1 MNIER
6 ATRAEVPSIV
16 ELHKICLPA
25 SILTALGDEALYR
38 YYDTVVGSLREHV
51 FVALDEEHAVVAVC
65 VLSMAPGSLLRRFAV
80 GAPVS
85 MLRDLAKGSLLT
97 AELRHRVGARAWEA
111 STGVARG
118 ALRLVTRASSRDASD
133 TSAGL
138 PEVTQIF
145 TDPTLRGQGV
155 GTSLLR
161 TVEDTLQG
169 MGRQGYCIHTLRDDN
184 DAGIRFYRR
193 EGFTVTG
200 TTTSFGDHYLVMT
213 KGLT

>member
-65 VLSMAPGSLLRRFAV
+65 VLSMAPGSLLRRFA
-80 GAPVS
+80 
-85 MLRDLAKGSLLT
+85 
-97 AELRHRVGARAWEA
+97 VGARAWEA